1 MISWSHQRFCQDSI
15 WLDDLYKS
23 VFFLFE
29 PERQI
34 LGIICMRGTACVRGC
49 EDLSAIRRTQRLR
62 ENKNAYDHVVCLK
75 KKDVQKT
82 REHLGI
88 Y

>member
-1 MISWSHQRFCQDSI
+1 M
-15 WLDDLYKS
+15 YKS
-23 VFFLFE
+23 GFFLFE

-34 LGIICMRGTACVRGC
+34 LGIICMRGTAYVRGC

-82 REHLGI
+82 REHPGI
-88 Y
+88 YQRMNSIFSPSDCNRSAIN